1 MNDRYFVRLLDDSHD
16 IEHAV
21 IRVEDG
27 IENTLDAYLE
37 SLKK

>member
-1 MNDRYFVRLLDDSHD
+1 MTAILCACLMMIID
-16 IEHAV
+16 HAV
-21 IRVEDG
+21 IRVEDS

>member
-1 MNDRYFVRLLDDSHD
+1 MTAILCACLMIIMIIDHT
-16 IEHAV
+16 V
-21 IRVEDG
+21 IRVEDS